1 MPQKPALLTL
11 TDAER
16 EQLERWARTGQ
27 ADRSLAARARIVL
40 CCHAG
45 YTNRESARRLQLT
58 PQTVGKWRARFLA
71 RGVRGLVDRPRS
83 GAPRTISDA
92 LVEAV
97 LAKTLHES
105 APDGGRWS
113 SRRLAAAL
121 GLSQRTV
128 LRIWR
133 DFEL

>member
-11 TDAER
+11 TDAEK
-16 EQLERWARTGQ
+16 EQLERWARAGHP
-27 ADRSLAARARIVL
+27 ARSLAARARIVL

-45 YTNRESARRLQLT
+45 CSNRESARRLRVT

-71 RGVRGLVDRPRS
+71 HGVRGLVDRPRS

-97 LAKTLHES
+97 LTKTLHEH
-105 APDGGRWS
+105 PPEGGRWS